1 MKYIVSGPVALVGV
15 TGLDFVVL
23 TFGQWIAFSVCSW
36 CVVVLFQCLCSSYA
50 GLLVC
55 RILLGTFEGLF
66 GTGIVYY
73 LTLWYRRDEMGLRV
87 FWFLGPT
94 AIAGAF
100 GGLISYGTG
109 KIASDIPKW
118 KILFLIEGLP
128 GFCLGAFCLYWL
140 PDRPLK
146 NSRFSKDQQII
157 AKARYYHETF
167 DKAGKISM
175 KHIRWAFSDWKLYA
189 QGRRGMA
196 VYIIRNLTIRSYN
209 ICANRLSAI
218 VN

>member
-1 MKYIVSGPVALVGV
+1 M
-15 TGLDFVVL
+15 
-23 TFGQWIAFSVCSW
+23 QWIAFSVCSW
-36 CVVVLFQCLCSSYA
+36 CVVVLFQCLCTNYA

-73 LTLWYRRDEMGLRV
+73 LSLWYRRDEMGLRV

-100 GGLISYGTG
+100 GGLIAFGCG
-109 KIASDIPKW
+109 KIASDIPRW

-128 GFCLGAFCLYWL
+128 GFCLGVFCLYWL

-146 NSRFSKDQQII
+146 NSRFTKEQNVI
-157 AKARYYHETF
+157 AKARYYHEAF
-167 DKAGKISM
+167 DKAGGM
-175 KHIRWAFSDWKLYA
+175 TWRHVRWTATDWKLYA
-189 QGRRGMA
+189 QGM
-196 VYIIRNLTIRSYN
+196 
-209 ICANRLSAI
+209 
-218 VN
+218 